1 VKKMQKVGFETQ
13 SSQPKKIKYVTLQK
27 TNESMNASEKEGVNL
42 WNLMVTTLRN
52 NNLMEDKK

>member
-1 VKKMQKVGFETQ
+1 MQKVGFETQ